1 MCPYSSCWHVSNLLV
16 FGAFPVASKCHLL
29 LELPVN
35 GSKCH
40 LLDAFRE
47 FFNNN
52 NSKPCFLSFVWMLAL
67 CVQQLLIRFF
77 CFPNFVSSVCLGFSS
92 FILFSVPVEFA
103 RCYGLAFDACFFWL
117 CSWLLMDVFLWCS
130 LLQLQRSFCFM
141 HVYFVSHWMLFSF
154 SACWFLQP

>member
-1 MCPYSSCWHVSNLLV
+1 M
-16 FGAFPVASKCHLL
+16 
-29 LELPVN
+29 
-35 GSKCH
+35 
-40 LLDAFRE
+40 LD
-47 FFNNN
+47 
-52 NSKPCFLSFVWMLAL
+52 L

-77 CFPNFVSSVCLGFSS
+77 CFPYFLSSVCLGFSS

-103 RCYGLAFDACFFWL
+103 RCYGLAFDACFFCMFGCFFSCGFSRVLFSYRVDFVHVGLPYEVFLLFHACWFCFTMDVFFFWL